1 MIIEPE
7 YSVLDCDNFY
17 RFDFME
23 DVSFQKKMVKG
34 KKKVTFTSTLLG
46 FFNFILYQFCF
57 LFNEKIKL
65 RRPLQFLCGEAQ
77 KLIGQLGLGAM
88 WSFTEN

>member
-1 MIIEPE
+1 MLLQSFSVVIEPE

-34 KKKVTFTSTLLG
+34 KRHGKKHRKRWFRLKDGST
-46 FFNFILYQFCF
+46 
-57 LFNEKIKL
+57 
-65 RRPLQFLCGEAQ
+65 
-77 KLIGQLGLGAM
+77 
-88 WSFTEN
+88 

>member
-1 MIIEPE
+1 MCCYRAVIIEPE

-34 KKKVTFTSTLLG
+34 KRHMG
-46 FFNFILYQFCF
+46 RY
-57 LFNEKIKL
+57 
-65 RRPLQFLCGEAQ
+65 
-77 KLIGQLGLGAM
+77 
-88 WSFTEN
+88 TEVVQAEG